1 MGEFGC
7 ILPALVQNQLGM
19 QAHCG
24 EWFVFINKRRT
35 QIKPLYYY
43 QGRYCLW
50 SKRLLKHKKK
60 KFSDDIR
67 AVGEH
72 LIREKQEEYIF
83 GCEARL
89 DLEKMPMHEDNPKH

>member
-1 MGEFGC
+1 
-7 ILPALVQNQLGM
+7 
-19 QAHCG
+19 
-24 EWFVFINKRRT
+24 FINKRRT

-89 DLEKMPMHEDNPKH
+89 DMEKMPMHEDNPKH